1 MSDVAIIMGSDSDW
15 PTMESAA
22 KVLDEF
28 GITYTA
34 EVISA
39 HRMPDEMS
47 EFAKTPQNLVTKL
60 LSQEL
65 VVRHTYPEWSL
76 L

>member
-15 PTMESAA
+15 PAMEAAA

-28 GITYTA
+28 GISHSV

-39 HRMPDEMS
+39 HRMPDEMAA
-47 EFAKTPQNLVTKL
+47 FGNRRQRMALK
-60 LSQEL
+60 
-65 VVRHTYPEWSL
+65 
-76 L
+76 